1 MTASPTTW
9 REVLASSEKLSV
21 LDQLRLITELSLRL
35 RQELVESEPVD
46 LLTLAGVGKEV
57 WANIDVDTYLNEERD
72 SWSA

>member
-1 MTASPTTW
+1 MTVNPITW

-46 LLTLAGVGKEV
+46 LLTLTGVGKEV
-57 WANIDVDTYLNEERD
+57 WANIEVETYLNEERD
-72 SWSA
+72 SWPA

>member
-1 MTASPTTW
+1 MTANPTTW

-35 RQELVESEPVD
+35 RQVLDESKPLD
-46 LLTLAGVGKEV
+46 LLTLAGIGKEV
-57 WANIDVDTYLNEERD
+57 WTNLDVDTYLNEERD